1 MKRASG
7 KLGYKILPKIGME
20 SSPSFPAIPGM
31 IFFLGGGGIRC
42 LLVSNVFTNHS
53 KPSNQKRMEFL
64 PLGNAAVISFGN
76 AAITCLVKQ

>member
-31 IFFLGGGGIRC
+31 ILGGGK
-42 LLVSNVFTNHS
+42 SD
-53 KPSNQKRMEFL
+53 
-64 PLGNAAVISFGN
+64 AY
-76 AAITCLVKQ
+76 

>member
-31 IFFLGGGGIRC
+31 IFFGGGG
-42 LLVSNVFTNHS
+42 N
-53 KPSNQKRMEFL
+53 PM
-64 PLGNAAVISFGN
+64 
-76 AAITCLVKQ
+76 ITS